1 MIIFSATGSLMEDFK
16 RSITRVVEGVKLP
29 SPTRLRNTNMG
40 FTMREVKE
48 EVPSPTLPI
57 GTVL

>member
-29 SPTRLRNTNMG
+29 SPMLAY
-40 FTMREVKE
+40 EIE
-48 EVPSPTLPI
+48 EYLIWDSL
-57 GTVL
+57 